1 MGGVREKGQS
11 SILPLSQFR
20 GSNEILGNNIKYF
33 PHANC
38 LFPKLKL
45 MSVAVAN
52 IELHSLPYALWFKT
66 LFIIYFFHVISTVLK
81 RSVLWGLKTR
91 VEAESF

>member
-1 MGGVREKGQS
+1 MAGLREKGQS
-11 SILPLSQFR
+11 SILLFSQFC

-45 MSVAVAN
+45 ISVALAKESSTVYGMPFY
-52 IELHSLPYALWFKT
+52 LKGF
-66 LFIIYFFHVISTVLK
+66 FFFFHVISTVLK
-81 RSVLWGLKTR
+81 RR
-91 VEAESF
+91 VYYQV

>member
-1 MGGVREKGQS
+1 MPNYNLPVMGGVREKGKS

-45 MSVAVAN
+45 ISVALAK
-52 IELHSLPYALWFKT
+52 ES
-66 LFIIYFFHVISTVLK
+66 STVYGMPFYLK
-81 RSVLWGLKTR
+81 GFFFFFMLLVL
-91 VEAESF
+91 F